1 MRLRPPDPPLTD
13 GVVLLRPF
21 RSEDVPRIVEACR
34 DPEIPRWTRVPDSY
48 TEADGREFVRL
59 SAEWWAEGSAATFAV
74 TDSSS
79 GDLVASI
86 GLHGI
91 SEAKAEVGYW
101 AAPWARGRGV
111 ASRALGLVSV
121 WGLRELGLA
130 RIELLAD
137 VANVASQR
145 VAEKAGFQREGV
157 LRSYREL
164 KGARPDY
171 VVFSLLPQDLPA
183 GQV

>member
-1 MRLRPPDPPLTD
+1 MTLRLPDPPLND

-21 RSEDVPRIVEACR
+21 RGEDVPRIVEACR
-34 DPEIPRWTRVPDSY
+34 DPEIPRWTRVPDGY
-48 TEADGREFVRL
+48 TEEDGREFL
-59 SAEWWAEGSAATFAV
+59 LLAEEWWAEGSAATFAV
-74 TDSSS
+74 TDAPTA
-79 GDLVASI
+79 DLVGSI

-91 SEAKAEVGYW
+91 SDAKAEVGYW
-101 AAPWARGRGV
+101 VAPWARGRGV
-111 ASRALGLVSV
+111 ATGALRLVAA

-137 VANVASQR
+137 VGNVASQR

-164 KGARPDY
+164 KGSRPDY
-171 VVFSLLPQDLPA
+171 VVFSLLREDLPA
-183 GQV
+183 TEV